1 MSDDCTVIVQNI
13 HTVQTFSKLFHAPVT
28 INGRA
33 QLPGLLDTG
42 SMACTI
48 SEEAEQRLLSDSIL
62 SQQQELPQRIIL
74 VGCGGVQ
81 VSPKCMYDMELCMG

>member
-81 VSPKCMYDMELCMG
+81 VSSKCMYDMELCMG